1 MNTKILVRSIGFNS
15 LLFRRSCRH
24 NYGFTLIEFVVT
36 MAILVV
42 LLGLLL
48 PAVNGARQAA
58 RRIHC
63 ANNAKQVALGL
74 QSFESAFKRL
84 PVGTC
89 TIPSSTPLRGWFTH
103 VLPYLEQVQIA
114 DQIERSYKVNRNPFD
129 PVSHPF
135 FQQKI
140 TAFMCAEDGRLYE
153 INIASVSGYVVGL
166 TSFQGNLGV
175 DWKTTN
181 GVLFGDSRVRFADVS
196 DGLSNTYDFG
206 ERPPSARFD
215 FGWWYAGF
223 GADGTGAIDHTLGA
237 RETAT
242 HPYNVSCDPVHESF
256 HQGDIDDEC
265 SARHFWS
272 LHRGGGHFAFLDGSV
287 RFLSY
292 QSDSILPF
300 LSTRAGG
307 EIIANDDY

>member
-1 MNTKILVRSIGFNS
+1 MSSDKIVVRASVSSPPILNPMG
-15 LLFRRSCRH
+15 RRIC
-24 NYGFTLIEFVVT
+24 GFTLIELVVT

-63 ANNAKQVALGL
+63 SNNAKQVALGL

-89 TIPSSTPLRGWFTH
+89 TIPSATPLRGWFTH
-103 VLPYLEQVQIA
+103 VLPYLEQVQIS
-114 DQIERSYKVNRNPFD
+114 DQIERSYQSDRNPFD
-129 PVSHPF
+129 PVSHPL

-140 TAFMCAEDGRLYE
+140 AAFMCAEDGRLHE

-196 DGLSNTYDFG
+196 DGLSNTYAFG
-206 ERPPSARFD
+206 ERPPSAKFD

-237 RETAT
+237 REIAT
-242 HPYNVSCDPVHESF
+242 HPYNVVCERVQEFF
-256 HQGDIDDEC
+256 HQGEIDNEC

-292 QSDSILPF
+292 ESDSILPA
-300 LSTRAGG
+300 LATRAAA
-307 EIIANDDY
+307 EIIANE